1 MTTKWPNLSPN
12 QLYSTKISPKSLGN
26 FFLEKNRPMLKTFAQ
41 MAKKN
46 FQSGHTDFQRKT
58 DLG

>member
-1 MTTKWPNLSPN
+1 
-12 QLYSTKISPKSLGN
+12 
-26 FFLEKNRPMLKTFAQ
+26 MLKTFAQ

-58 DLG
+58 DLGWKSSDYETGLNSV